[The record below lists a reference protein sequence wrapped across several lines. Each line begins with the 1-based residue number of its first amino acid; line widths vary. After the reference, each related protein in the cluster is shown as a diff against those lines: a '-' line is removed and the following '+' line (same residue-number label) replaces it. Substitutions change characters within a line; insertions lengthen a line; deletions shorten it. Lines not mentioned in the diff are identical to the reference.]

1 MYYIYICSIILLY
14 NFLIYIYCFLLV
26 TIFSRNNKFKSNKNT
41 NTFVSLNN
49 SVGNRYINL
58 EKDYEGASN

>member
-1 MYYIYICSIILLY
+1 MHQVYICSIILLY

-49 SVGNRYINL
+49 SVGNHYINL